1 MLLQADPA
9 NKELGPLTVLEEAFG
24 LILLPFLPIFLL
36 PRRSTILHRCR
47 ARKFYPLGILGKWD
61 TDSDHSHALRKS
73 GTFTAL
79 DFAALP
85 RFNIGSGASD
95 AGSIRSNRTA
105 MSPVRLHNIRAGAY
119 RVSRIPREISG
130 TKDELSETLRPQ
142 WGMRP

>member
-9 NKELGPLTVLEEAFG
+9 NREPGRRTVFEEAFG
-24 LILLPFLPIFLL
+24 LILLPFLPIFRL

-47 ARKFYPLGILGKWD
+47 ARKLCALRILGGWD
-61 TDSDHSHALRKS
+61 TDRDHSHALRKS

-79 DFAALP
+79 DFAAVP
-85 RFNIGSGASD
+85 RFNTGSGASD

-105 MSPVRLHNIRAGAY
+105 MSPVQLHNIRAGAY

-130 TKDELSETLRPQ
+130 TKEELSETLRPQ

>member
-9 NKELGPLTVLEEAFG
+9 NKESGLLTVSEEASG
-24 LILLPFLPIFLL
+24 LTLLLFLPIFLL
-36 PRRSTILHRCR
+36 RRRSTSLRRCL
-47 ARKFYPLGILGKWD
+47 ARKFSSPPHSRQVHTD
-61 TDSDHSHALRKS
+61 TDHSHALRKS
-73 GTFTAL
+73 GTFTGL

-85 RFNIGSGASD
+85 RFNAGSGASD

-105 MSPVRLHNIRAGAY
+105 MSQAQLHNIRAGTY

-130 TKDELSETLRPQ
+130 TRDELSDTLRPQ